1 MRADRTK
8 PERFR
13 ATAASPTLV
22 AVILLLAITPGA
34 AAVAFAES
42 DHAGRPALKLD
53 QRRDDAREFSSHAV
67 ATLAAAFVRVAAP
80 TAILPQ
86 IDRTPSVAAPT
97 LERSPTR
104 NIVVATLPLREAL
117 LDLPPPIA

>member
-13 ATAASPTLV
+13 ATNASPTLV

-34 AAVAFAES
+34 AAVAFAEA
-42 DHAGRPALKLD
+42 DPVGRTALRLD

-86 IDRTPSVAAPT
+86 IDPAPSVAILTFERAPARAA
-97 LERSPTR
+97 LETIR
-104 NIVVATLPLREAL
+104 PLREAL